1 MRALLSIVAGVAL
14 AVAGTV
20 AVAGSG
26 YTPPASSGGG
36 VEGDGTGVTDAS
48 AFRSALSLGTA
59 ATANTG
65 TSMGNVVALGMGA
78 ALPAVNAS
86 NLTGIS
92 STQVSG
98 LGTAAGYSATSFL
111 QAANNLSDVTPITA
125 RSNLGL
131 GTAATLDTGTGAGN
145 VLVLDGSGA
154 IPATVTTALTN
165 TWDIDY
171 VASRDGRANT
181 AGWTESGGTHA
192 IATSGGINHHEIT
205 GSTSVA
211 SYITRSFSIT
221 TNTTSWEVQIEW
233 QPTSADGQASITV
246 YDGTRRVWIYA
257 AAAGW
262 RDNTG
267 AGAAIS
273 DLDPLSNWNTLTI
286 RRVGDIIELWEGPRR
301 VNLYLYS
308 AMTASGTA
316 ASVLVGDQ
324 LADTTART
332 NKIRSIK
339 ARSSGSYNSLPSEL
353 FRNTARGR

>member
-59 ATANTG
+59 ATLNTG
-65 TSMGNVVALGMGA
+65 IIMGTVPVLGVGA
-78 ALPAVNAS
+78 TLPGVNGSA
-86 NLTGIS
+86 LTGLTASQIS
-92 STQVSG
+92 
-98 LGTAAGYSATSFL
+98 
-111 QAANNLSDVTPITA
+111 
-125 RSNLGL
+125 GL